1 MMNLELFDNI
11 PFFETF
17 SEEQLHR
24 IYPLAERKVFKKGD
38 LIRSQ
43 GDVNFELSFLLQG
56 AVDVF
61 VDDQFVVTITEYG
74 EIFGE
79 MSIAQHTT
87 STATVKAQTECT
99 MLVLNFQE
107 LQQSLIGPEREAV
120 LKNFYKAC
128 SEILAKKLI
137 RTNQIAKTF
146 KVQG

>member
-1 MMNLELFDNI
+1 MNLELFDKI
-11 PFFETF
+11 PFFESFTQD
-17 SEEQLHR
+17 QLLHIFPLTERR
-24 IYPLAERKVFKKGD
+24 IYPTGVV
-38 LIRSQ
+38 IRNQ
-43 GDVNFELSFLLQG
+43 GDVNFELCFLLQG
-56 AVDVF
+56 SVDVQ
-61 VDDQFVVTITEYG
+61 VDNQFVVTINEFG

-87 STATVKAQTECT
+87 STATVIAKTDCT

-107 LQQSLIGPEREAV
+107 LQQSLVGPEREAV

-146 KVQG
+146 RV

>member
-1 MMNLELFDNI
+1 MMNLDLFGKI

-24 IYPLAERKVFKKGD
+24 LYPLTERRVYKQGET
-38 LIRSQ
+38 IRSQ
-43 GDVNFELSFLLQG
+43 GDINFELCFLLEG
-56 AVDVF
+56 AVDVE
-61 VDDQFVVTITEYG
+61 VDDQFVVTITEFG

-87 STATVKAQTECT
+87 STATVLARSECT

-146 KVQG
+146 KAK

>member
-1 MMNLELFDNI
+1 MMNLELFDKI
-11 PFFETF
+11 PFFESF
-17 SEEQLHR
+17 NEDQLQR
-24 IYPLAERKVFKKGD
+24 IFPLTERRVYPSGVV
-38 LIRSQ
+38 IRSQ
-43 GDVNFELSFLLQG
+43 GDVNFELCFLLQG
-56 AVDVF
+56 SVDVQ
-61 VDDQFVVTITEYG
+61 VDNQFVVTINEFG

-87 STATVKAQTECT
+87 STATVIAKTDCT

-146 KVQG
+146 KA